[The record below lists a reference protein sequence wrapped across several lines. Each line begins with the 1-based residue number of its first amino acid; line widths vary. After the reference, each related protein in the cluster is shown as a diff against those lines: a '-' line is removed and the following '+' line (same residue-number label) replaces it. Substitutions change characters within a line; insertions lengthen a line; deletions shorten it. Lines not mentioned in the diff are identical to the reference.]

1 MLRKKMAREILK
13 NKGQFL
19 SIMILAFLAVSLFA
33 SMKASNISAYNK
45 LNDLYEKTNTAD
57 GWIFGEK
64 FEEKDVENIK
74 KIKSVKDARR
84 RIHISANAKENDQA
98 QLEVYIQEDN
108 VISKPYVVKGK
119 EFDAEKTDMIWL
131 SESFADAWDIQ
142 LGDNFTFM
150 LSGTPVTKK
159 VAGFVIS
166 PEYQYLKAGKDLD
179 IVKKNISI
187 VYVSANSRE
196 FNEFPYTEI
205 IFTSDAKDI
214 KKLEQD
220 ISDVLNGNYAVL
232 CDKDDMPGIKV
243 MADELAQ
250 HDQFAVSF
258 PVIFIIIAL
267 LVIATTMKR
276 MIEQQRTQIGTLRA
290 LGMKKNKIIIHY
302 ISYSFVVSLIGTV
315 IGIYVGTNVFG
326 EAIAKIF
333 RDWYQIPGWTVEM
346 DESFIYVSTVVVLTC
361 TLATYISCRKVM
373 NIHPAESLR
382 PATPK
387 AGKNTIFEKMPF
399 WNRLGFS
406 VRYNLRDIS
415 RGKLRAVMGVFGT
428 AAGMMMM
435 VAALA
440 SYSTIGNAES
450 WTFDKL
456 QNFKTQVD
464 FDTKT
469 SSEEAQRLREKY
481 DGELVQMSGIELS
494 KSKKIKSEKKR
505 STTLIVT
512 EGIGYFALTDVKQ
525 NVVKIPEGTIAVT
538 MKLAKALD
546 IEKGDTVYWHLYE
559 KNTWY
564 EAKVGLINR
573 NPSFS
578 GVTMLRKDFEKYGI
592 DFRPSVLYT
601 NEKLT
606 KAEDDIILGVHDDK
620 DLRES
625 FDVMMSMLTAMLAVF
640 VIFAAILPIVVL
652 YNCGNLSFNERVKE
666 FATLKVLGFHTKRI
680 RKLLSL
686 QNLWMSLIGI
696 LAGAPFGTVILQYM
710 FDSNGDSMDYQVV
723 ANPLSYIVSAV
734 FVLLVSLF
742 VSYMFNRKIK
752 QLDMVETLKGIE

>member
-45 LNDLYEKTNTAD
+45 LNDLYEKTNAAD

-74 KIKSVKDARR
+74 KIKNVKDARR
-84 RIHISANAKENDQA
+84 RIHVSANAKENDQA
-98 QLEVYIQEDN
+98 QLEVYMQEDN
-108 VISKPYVVKGK
+108 VVSKPYVVKGK
-119 EFDAEKTDMIWL
+119 EFDAEKTDLIWL
-131 SESFADAWDIQ
+131 SESFANSWDIK

-150 LSGTPVTKK
+150 LAGASFTKK

-166 PEYQYLKAGKDLD
+166 PEYQYLKADKDLD

-187 VYVSANSRE
+187 VYISANIEE
-196 FNEFPYTEI
+196 FRDLPYTEI
-205 IFTSDAKDI
+205 IFTSDVKDV

-220 ISDVLNGNYAVL
+220 ISDVLDGNYAVL
-232 CDKDDMPGIKV
+232 CDRDDMPGIKV
-243 MADELAQ
+243 MTDELAQ

-258 PVIFIIIAL
+258 PIIFMIIAL

-302 ISYSFVVSLIGTV
+302 ISYSFVVSLVGTI
-315 IGIYVGTNVFG
+315 IGIYVGTYVFG

-346 DESFIYVSTVVVLTC
+346 DESFIYVSAIVVLTC
-361 TLATYISCRKVM
+361 TMATYISCRKVM
-373 NIHPAESLR
+373 NIQPAESLR
-382 PATPK
+382 PAAPK
-387 AGKNTIFEKMPF
+387 AGKNTIFEKLPF
-399 WNRLGFS
+399 WNRFGFS
-406 VRYNLRDIS
+406 TRYNLRDIS

-440 SYSTIGNAES
+440 SYSTIGNTKS

-464 FDTKT
+464 FDAKT
-469 SSEEAQRLREKY
+469 SLEEAKRLQGKY

-494 KSKKIKSEKKR
+494 KSKKTKSEKKR

-512 EGIGYFALTDVKQ
+512 EGLGYFALTDVKQ
-525 NVVKIPEGTIAVT
+525 SVVKIPEGTIAVT
-538 MKLAKALD
+538 MKLAKSLD

-578 GVTMLRKDFEKYGI
+578 GVTMLRKDFEKCGI

-601 NEKLT
+601 NEKVT

-625 FDVMMSMLTAMLAVF
+625 FDIMMSMLTAMLAVF

-666 FATLKVLGFHTKRI
+666 FATLKVLGFRTKRI

-686 QNLWMSLIGI
+686 QNMWMSLIGI

-734 FVLLVSLF
+734 FVLLVSVS